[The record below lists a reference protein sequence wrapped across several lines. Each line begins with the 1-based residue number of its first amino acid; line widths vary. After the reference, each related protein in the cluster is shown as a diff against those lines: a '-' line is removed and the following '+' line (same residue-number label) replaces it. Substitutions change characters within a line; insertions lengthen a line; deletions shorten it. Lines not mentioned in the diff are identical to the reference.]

1 MPICCGIDE
10 VVDERDDEH
19 LERRRASMTKVEDD
33 LYRDTEKL
41 Q

>member
-19 LERRRASMTKVEDD
+19 SERRGARMTKVEDD
-33 LYRDTEKL
+33 LYRAQEKL